1 MAAKHNLQ
9 QITDQ
14 NFETAVGKAEHP
26 VLVDFW
32 ATWCAPCK
40 MLKPVLEELAT
51 EYDGRVQLAELDV
64 DANPNTASRF
74 GVLSIPT
81 LILFRSG
88 KPAQRIV
95 GYQPKANLRQ
105 KIDAVL

>member
-1 MAAKHNLQ
+1 MIGKDVVQ
-9 QITDQ
+9 VTDQ
-14 NFETAVGKAEHP
+14 NFETTVGASQQP

-40 MLKPVLEELAT
+40 MLKPVVEELAT
-51 EYDGRVQLAELDV
+51 EYKGRVTLAELDV
-64 DANPNTASRF
+64 DANPNTASKF

-81 LILFRSG
+81 LILFRGG
-88 KPAQRIV
+88 KAVQRIV
-95 GYQPKANLRQ
+95 GYQQKATLRQ

>member
-1 MAAKHNLQ
+1 MASKNLVQ
-9 QITDQ
+9 VTDQ
-14 NFETAVGKAEHP
+14 NFETTVAGAERP

-40 MLKPVLEELAT
+40 ALKPVIEELAV
-51 EYDGRVQLAELDV
+51 EYADQVVVGELDV
-64 DANPNTASRF
+64 DANPNIASKF
-74 GVLSIPT
+74 SVLSIPT
-81 LILFRSG
+81 LILFRAG

>member
-1 MAAKHNLQ
+1 MTAKNVVQ
-9 QITDQ
+9 VTDQ
-14 NFETAVGKAEHP
+14 NFETTVGASQQP

-40 MLKPVLEELAT
+40 MLKPVVEELAT
-51 EYDGRVQLAELDV
+51 EYAGRVTLAELDV
-64 DANPNTASRF
+64 DANPNTASKF

-81 LILFRSG
+81 LILFRGG

-95 GYQPKANLRQ
+95 GYQPKASLRQ

>member
-1 MAAKHNLQ
+1 MAGKNVVQL
-9 QITDQ
+9 TDQ
-14 NFETAVGKAEHP
+14 SFETTVTAADKP

-51 EYDGRVQLAELDV
+51 EYEGRVTMAELDV
-64 DANPNTASRF
+64 DANPTTASKF

-81 LILFRSG
+81 MILFRQG

-95 GYQPKANLRQ
+95 GYQPKASLRQ

>member
-1 MAAKHNLQ
+1 MSSKNVIQ
-9 QITDQ
+9 VTDQ
-14 NFETAVGKAEHP
+14 NFETTVGTSQQP

-40 MLKPVLEELAT
+40 MLKPMVEELAA
-51 EYDGRVQLAELDV
+51 EYAGRVTIAELDV
-64 DANPNTASRF
+64 DANPTTASKF

-81 LILFRSG
+81 LILFRGG

>member
-1 MAAKHNLQ
+1 MAAKNII

-14 NFETAVGKAEHP
+14 NFDASVGHAATP

-40 MLKPVLEELAT
+40 MLKPLLTELAT
-51 EYDGRVQLAELDV
+51 EYEGKVQVAELDV
-64 DANPNTASRF
+64 DANPNTASKF

-81 LILFRSG
+81 LILFRAG

-95 GYQPKANLRQ
+95 GYQPKASLRQ

>member
-1 MAAKHNLQ
+1 MIGKDVVQ
-9 QITDQ
+9 VTDQ
-14 NFETAVGKAEHP
+14 NFETTVGASQQP

-40 MLKPVLEELAT
+40 MLKPVIEELAA
-51 EYDGRVQLAELDV
+51 EYKGRVTLAELDV
-64 DANPNTASRF
+64 DANPNTASKF

-81 LILFRSG
+81 LILFRGG

-95 GYQPKANLRQ
+95 GYQQKSTLRQ